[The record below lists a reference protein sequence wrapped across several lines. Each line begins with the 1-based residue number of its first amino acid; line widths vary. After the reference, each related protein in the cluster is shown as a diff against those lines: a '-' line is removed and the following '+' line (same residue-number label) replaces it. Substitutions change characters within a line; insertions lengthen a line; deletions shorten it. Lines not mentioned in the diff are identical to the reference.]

1 MAKMIY
7 NFTDGHNKGVED
19 KAPEWMN
26 SLFESGIQ
34 KKETVIINDLYSN
47 TNSNKQLK
55 KCSCCGR
62 ILSTNEIGKCS
73 NCIKL

>member
-19 KAPEWMN
+19 KAPDWMN
-26 SLFESGIQ
+26 TLFESGIQ

-47 TNSNKQLK
+47 TNKQVK
-55 KCSCCGR
+55 KCGCCGR
-62 ILSTNEIGKCS
+62 ILSANEIGKCS
-73 NCIKL
+73 TCIKL